1 MLDLFQT
8 NSCRV
13 SGRLYFHPAWG
24 KLGSVKKAVRFMVG
38 FLLFGSAV
46 FPAQAAFTSLHVFG
60 DCISSTTSNTDI
72 GPLYYGQ
79 RYSNGRVWV
88 EVLAQRQGLTLYP
101 TNNWSYFYNSST
113 TMVAS
118 VSSFQAPSGVNM
130 SNILFVIWV
139 NCADLWFPATY
150 SGTSMA
156 QWTNAINQSQTNH
169 YKAAT
174 NLYAKGACTL
184 IMPNAVDL
192 STIPAFNT
200 SVNANFI
207 HLRCLDYNVAFSN
220 TLNRIRA
227 SCPNL
232 TIYEPDFF
240 TLLTNI
246 LAYPANY
253 GVTNALFN
261 YGQGNVSIDAVDSI
275 PSLTVTNNPGTNYI
289 FWDPTD
295 PTAKVHMWM
304 ANLTQQLISPVQ
316 ISNITSLNGSNQL
329 VMANVPIGQNGLV
342 LGRTNLLL
350 GNWTTNVTF
359 ISSNATQSVF
369 VTPSGPVWFYRLKFP
384 YSWTWP

>member
-1 MLDLFQT
+1 
-8 NSCRV
+8 
-13 SGRLYFHPAWG
+13 
-24 KLGSVKKAVRFMVG
+24 MVG

-46 FPAQAAFTSLHVFG
+46 FPAQATFTNLYVFG
-60 DCISSTTSNTDI
+60 DSLSSTTGNTV
-72 GPLYYGQ
+72 GPANLYYGL

-88 EVLAQRQGLTLYP
+88 EVLAQRQGLTY
-101 TNNWSYFYNSST
+101 NSNQNWSAFANYSINVVT
-113 TMVAS
+113 TVSNFNAS
-118 VSSFQAPSGVNM
+118 DA
-130 SNILFVIWV
+130 SNALFIVWV
-139 NCADLWFPATY
+139 NCADLYYPAFY
-150 SGTSMA
+150 DGTSMA

-169 YKAAT
+169 FNIVT
-174 NLYAKGACTL
+174 NLYAKGARTL

-192 STIPAFNT
+192 STIPKFDNSA
-200 SVNANFI
+200 NANFI

-232 TIYEPDFF
+232 VLYTPDFF

-304 ANLTQQLISPVQ
+304 ANLTQQLISPAQ
-316 ISNITSLNGSNQL
+316 ISQLMAFNGSNQL
-329 VMANVPIGQNGLV
+329 VVVNMPVGLNGFV
-342 LGRTNLLL
+342 DGCTNLSS
-350 GNWTTNVTF
+350 GNWTTNASF
-359 ISSNATQSVF
+359 SSTNTTQSIF
-369 VTPSGPVWFYRLKFP
+369 VLTSGASQNAQSFSPNGGPTWPPGGGGWTNIVDVTLQLYRLRFP